1 MQQQQPL
8 VKAFHYDESSFFPN
22 NVKEVIAK
30 VYVLLINDPIQRKFP
45 LFGDDFS
52 TSFRSFDFRRNTFY
66 VGIESCIFIK
76 RLIAMLRSNSVLML
90 NVVFQPRH
98 FLL

>member
-1 MQQQQPL
+1 MTR
-8 VKAFHYDESSFFPN
+8 VVFPN

-66 VGIESCIFIK
+66 VGIESCIF
-76 RLIAMLRSNSVLML
+76 V
-90 NVVFQPRH
+90 NVDANVEVKICTNVEC
-98 FLL
+98 

>member
-1 MQQQQPL
+1 MTR
-8 VKAFHYDESSFFPN
+8 VVFPN

-66 VGIESCIFIK
+66 VGIESCIFVNADSNVEVKFCTIK
-76 RLIAMLRSNSVLML
+76 C
-90 NVVFQPRH
+90 
-98 FLL
+98 